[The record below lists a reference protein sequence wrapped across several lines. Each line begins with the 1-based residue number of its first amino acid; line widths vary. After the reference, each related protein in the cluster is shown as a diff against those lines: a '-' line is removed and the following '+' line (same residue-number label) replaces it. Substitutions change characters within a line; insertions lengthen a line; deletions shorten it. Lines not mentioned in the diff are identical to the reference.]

1 MLVDTGRTGTHW
13 APRGSGPCDE
23 GLPVDERAIDSG
35 VNDGNCRSLMAMRS
49 SSVIAVSV
57 ALALVVISCGDDS
70 TRSGS
75 DPGDTAIG
83 EAIDQD
89 VQSPTTTPPAPEAD
103 LATTTTVEVVAA
115 ACAAD
120 ALLPVVAAL
129 FPENDM
135 WNIVDV
141 DVADC
146 QNGYARVFA
155 IADQSICDVDTP
167 QCLEAEQVF
176 LEDRGGTWEY
186 LTSGTGISCG
196 DPSDLGTEMVAACE
210 ALGLS

>member
-1 MLVDTGRTGTHW
+1 
-13 APRGSGPCDE
+13 
-23 GLPVDERAIDSG
+23 
-35 VNDGNCRSLMAMRS
+35 MAMRS

-75 DPGDTAIG
+75 DPGDTAIS
-83 EAIDQD
+83 EAIDQE
-89 VQSPTTTPPAPEAD
+89 VQSPTTTPPTPEAD

-135 WNIVDV
+135 
-141 DVADC
+141 
-146 QNGYARVFA
+146 
-155 IADQSICDVDTP
+155 
-167 QCLEAEQVF
+167 
-176 LEDRGGTWEY
+176 
-186 LTSGTGISCG
+186 
-196 DPSDLGTEMVAACE
+196 
-210 ALGLS
+210 

>member
-1 MLVDTGRTGTHW
+1 
-13 APRGSGPCDE
+13 
-23 GLPVDERAIDSG
+23 
-35 VNDGNCRSLMAMRS
+35 MAMRS

-75 DPGDTAIG
+75 DPGDTAIS
-83 EAIDQD
+83 EAIDQE
-89 VQSPTTTPPAPEAD
+89 VQSPTTTPPTPEAD
-103 LATTTTVEVVAA
+103 LVTTTTVEVVAA

-129 FPENDM
+129 FPGNDM

>member
-1 MLVDTGRTGTHW
+1 
-13 APRGSGPCDE
+13 
-23 GLPVDERAIDSG
+23 
-35 VNDGNCRSLMAMRS
+35 MAMKPY
-49 SSVIAVSV
+49 SVVAVCA
-57 ALALVVISCGDDS
+57 ALALVFISCGDDS

-75 DPGDTAIG
+75 DSVGTAISD
-83 EAIDQD
+83 ALDQQ
-89 VQSPTTTPPAPEAD
+89 VESATTTPPAPEAD
-103 LATTTTVEVVAA
+103 LATTTTAEVVAA
-115 ACAAD
+115 ACTAD

>member
-1 MLVDTGRTGTHW
+1 VREMREW
-13 APRGSGPCDE
+13 
-23 GLPVDERAIDSG
+23 PVDERTSDSG
-35 VNDGNCRSLMAMRS
+35 VDDGNRRSLMAVRS

-57 ALALVVISCGDDS
+57 ALGLVFISCGDES

-75 DPGDTAIG
+75 DPGDTAVSD
-83 EAIDQD
+83 AIDQEA
-89 VQSPTTTPPAPEAD
+89 QSPTMPPTAPEAD
-103 LATTTTVEVVAA
+103 LVTTTTVEVVPA
-115 ACAAD
+115 ACAAE

-155 IADQSICDVDTP
+155 IADQSVCDVDTP
-167 QCLEAEQVF
+167 QCLEAEQIF
-176 LEDRGGTWEY
+176 LADRGGTWEY

-196 DPSDLGTEMVAACE
+196 DPSDLGAEMVAACE